1 METPAV
7 RRPRNR
13 TPFSFAEFVLD
24 PFAYELRREG
34 RTVKVE
40 RRPMELLILL
50 LERRGEL
57 VTREEIADRLW
68 GSGVF
73 IDIDTSI
80 NTLVRKV
87 RRALRDSAMRSR
99 FVQTV
104 QGKGYRFV
112 ADTQPVGHR
121 AVVVVLPF
129 ENLQQDPA
137 QEYVADGIT
146 EETIVGLGRM
156 GPDRLSVIGRTTSM
170 AYRRTKRTIGDIG
183 NDLGADY
190 VVEGSVRAAAG
201 RVRVSA
207 TLSRV
212 RDQVQI
218 WTESYER
225 DAGDLLGLQSAL
237 GQDIAEQIHLRLS
250 SPQRADS
257 APHRQTRHQRAYDL
271 YLRGRYY
278 YNQMTPATAERALHC
293 FREATDHDPTYSL
306 AWAGIA
312 DTYSSRLFNS
322 DTKPSDVIGEARVAA
337 AAAMA
342 AGASVAEA
350 QTAVAV
356 IQFLFDWNWRTA
368 ETHLRR
374 AVALNPS
381 SAQSYWMLGHA
392 LTQQGRHEEALAAAA
407 RALELDPL
415 DALTHGMAAQIA
427 YSAGRTDLAATHAK
441 DALLVEP
448 DFWVGQWQL
457 GQTYEQMGRTN
468 EALEVLAHAS
478 RLSNGNSKPVS
489 LTAYLLARS
498 GRANEAREIL
508 ETLECRAREA
518 FVPPVAV
525 ALGHLG
531 LGDTEKV
538 FERLEQALAV
548 RDVHLIYVPWDVK
561 WQALRGEKRFRDLLR
576 RAGLGA
582 EPAH

>member
-13 TPFSFAEFVLD
+13 TPLSFAEFVLD

-57 VTREEIADRLW
+57 VTREEIAERLW
-68 GSGVF
+68 SSGVF

-87 RRALRDSAMRSR
+87 RRALRDSATRSR

-112 ADTQPVGHR
+112 ADVQPVGHR

-129 ENLQQDPA
+129 ENLQNDPA

-225 DAGDLLGLQSAL
+225 DAGDLLGLQSAM
-237 GQDIAEQIHLRLS
+237 GRDIAEQIHLRLS

-257 APHRQTRHQRAYDL
+257 APRRQTLHQRAYRSVPSRTLLLQPNDPSN
-271 YLRGRYY
+271 GR
-278 YNQMTPATAERALHC
+278 T
-293 FREATDHDPTYSL
+293 
-306 AWAGIA
+306 
-312 DTYSSRLFNS
+312 
-322 DTKPSDVIGEARVAA
+322 
-337 AAAMA
+337 
-342 AGASVAEA
+342 GAS
-350 QTAVAV
+350 
-356 IQFLFDWNWRTA
+356 
-368 ETHLRR
+368 
-374 AVALNPS
+374 
-381 SAQSYWMLGHA
+381 
-392 LTQQGRHEEALAAAA
+392 
-407 RALELDPL
+407 
-415 DALTHGMAAQIA
+415 
-427 YSAGRTDLAATHAK
+427 
-441 DALLVEP
+441 LL
-448 DFWVGQWQL
+448 
-457 GQTYEQMGRTN
+457 
-468 EALEVLAHAS
+468 
-478 RLSNGNSKPVS
+478 
-489 LTAYLLARS
+489 S
-498 GRANEAREIL
+498 GS
-508 ETLECRAREA
+508 
-518 FVPPVAV
+518 
-525 ALGHLG
+525 
-531 LGDTEKV
+531 D
-538 FERLEQALAV
+538 
-548 RDVHLIYVPWDVK
+548 
-561 WQALRGEKRFRDLLR
+561 
-576 RAGLGA
+576 
-582 EPAH
+582 

>member
-1 METPAV
+1 MGQRGIHRRRYEHQHTGSQSPSGSERFSNPLPLRPNRSGQGLSLRG
-7 RRPRNR
+7 RRPAR
-13 TPFSFAEFVLD
+13 
-24 PFAYELRREG
+24 
-34 RTVKVE
+34 
-40 RRPMELLILL
+40 
-50 LERRGEL
+50 
-57 VTREEIADRLW
+57 
-68 GSGVF
+68 
-73 IDIDTSI
+73 
-80 NTLVRKV
+80 
-87 RRALRDSAMRSR
+87 
-99 FVQTV
+99 
-104 QGKGYRFV
+104 
-112 ADTQPVGHR
+112 GHR

-129 ENLQQDPA
+129 ENLQNDPA

-170 AYRRTKRTIGDIG
+170 AYRGTKRTIGDIG

-190 VVEGSVRAAAG
+190 VVEGTVRAAAG

-257 APHRQTRHQRAYDL
+257 APRRQTRHQRAYDL

-293 FREATDHDPTYSL
+293 FREATELDPTYSL

-312 DTYSSRLFNS
+312 HTSSSRLFNS
-322 DTKPSDVIGEARVAA
+322 DTRPADVIDEARAAA

-350 QTAVAV
+350 QTAVAS

-368 ETHLRR
+368 EAHLRR

-392 LTQQGRHEEALAAAA
+392 LTQQGRHEEAVAAAS
-407 RALELDPL
+407 RALEFDPL

-427 YSAGRTDLAATHAK
+427 YSAGRTDVAATHAR
-441 DALLVEP
+441 DAYVLNQISGSAIGNLV
-448 DFWVGQWQL
+448 
-457 GQTYEQMGRTN
+457 
-468 EALEVLAHAS
+468 
-478 RLSNGNSKPVS
+478 K
-489 LTAYLLARS
+489 
-498 GRANEAREIL
+498 RANR
-508 ETLECRAREA
+508 
-518 FVPPVAV
+518 
-525 ALGHLG
+525 
-531 LGDTEKV
+531 
-538 FERLEQALAV
+538 
-548 RDVHLIYVPWDVK
+548 W
-561 WQALRGEKRFRDLLR
+561 
-576 RAGLGA
+576 A
-582 EPAH
+582 EPTKRWRCSRTLCDCRTETRSPCR

>member
-1 METPAV
+1 MKMPVVTRHPMREPM
-7 RRPRNR
+7 R
-13 TPFSFAEFVLD
+13 FGEFVLN
-24 PFAYELRREG
+24 PSAYELRREG

-50 LERRGEL
+50 VERRGEL
-57 VTREEIADRLW
+57 VTRDEIAERLW
-68 GSGVF
+68 DTGVF

-87 RRALRDSAMRSR
+87 RRALRDSARRSR
-99 FVQTV
+99 FVQTIP
-104 QGKGYRFV
+104 GKGYRLV
-112 ADTQPVGHR
+112 AEVQPVEDR
-121 AVVVVLPF
+121 VVVVVLPF
-129 ENLQQDPA
+129 ENLQDDPA

-156 GPDRLSVIGRTTSM
+156 GRLSVIGRTTSM
-170 AYRRTKRTIGDIG
+170 AYRGTRRTIGDIG

-190 VVEGSVRAAAG
+190 VVEGSIRAAAG

-212 RDQVQI
+212 LDQVQI
-218 WTESYER
+218 WSESYER
-225 DAGDLLGLQSAL
+225 DAADLLGLQSAL
-237 GQDIAEQIHLRLS
+237 GLDIAEQIQRRLAP
-250 SPQRADS
+250 PQRADS
-257 APHRQTRHQRAYDL
+257 AARRQTLHRRAYDL
-271 YLRGRYY
+271 YLRGRHY
-278 YNQMTPATAERALHC
+278 YNQMTPATAERALHY
-293 FREATDHDPTYSL
+293 FREATELDPTYSL

-312 DTYSSRLFNS
+312 DTYSSQLFNS
-322 DTKPSDVIGEARVAA
+322 DTRPSDVIDEARAAA

-342 AGASVAEA
+342 AGGDIAEA
-350 QTAVAV
+350 HTTIAV
-356 IQFLFDWNWRTA
+356 IRFLFDWNWRAA

-381 SAQSYWMLGHA
+381 SAQSYWMRGHA
-392 LTQQGRHEEALAAAA
+392 LTQQGRHEEALAAAS

-427 YSAGRTDLAATHAK
+427 YSAGRTDAAVACAK

-457 GQTYEQMGRTN
+457 GQAYEQMGRTN
-468 EALEVLAHAS
+468 EALEVLAHAV

-489 LTAYLLARS
+489 LTAYLLARA
-498 GRANEAREIL
+498 GRTSEAREIL
-508 ETLECRAREA
+508 ETLERRARDA
-518 FVPPVAV
+518 YVPPVSV

-531 LGDTEKV
+531 LNNREQV
-538 FERLEQALAV
+538 FEWLEQALGV
-548 RDVHLIYVPWDVK
+548 RDVHLIYVPWDAK
-561 WQALRGEKRFRDLLR
+561 WEPLNGENRFRDLLK

-582 EPAH
+582 EDSGLR